1 MNDEIEIYT
10 LTMARIYA
18 EQGHFGKAAAICRHL
33 LQKDPDNSVLQQAL
47 EMIERQQ
54 IPTGPVPKKD
64 LTSLFK
70 EWVDLVQKYKNFN
83 KLKKLKTRL

>member
-33 LQKDPDNSVLQQAL
+33 LQKDPGNSVLQQAL

>member
-1 MNDEIEIYT
+1 
-10 LTMARIYA
+10 MARIYA